1 MSENT
6 IDGGLFFRRVLLVA
20 LVATLVVIVLLNL
33 QSVVH
38 YLLVVFA
45 GVLLAVFLDG
55 MATFLSQR
63 TRLPRALALGL
74 VVVVLFGLLA
84 GSVWVAG
91 PSVADQ
97 LAGLTERV
105 PGAVNTVR
113 AALEGTEWGRELL
126 GKIPDFE
133 TLLSHWAD
141 VARFVQL
148 ALASTVSA
156 IVDAIIIL
164 FIGIYLAATPNLY
177 RNGVARL
184 FPLRRRGRV
193 HEVLE
198 STGNALRW
206 WLLGRFASMLVV
218 GILTWLGL
226 WLVGVPLAPT
236 LALIAALLAFIP
248 FMGPI
253 LGAIP
258 ACLVALV
265 ESPLKALWVIVVFA
279 AVQLLETYLI
289 TPLIQQRAVRI
300 APALLISIQVLMALL
315 FGGLGMLLATP
326 IAVTA
331 IVMIQMLYVQDSLGD
346 RDLPVLG
353 RREKPAA

>member
-164 FIGIYLAATPNLY
+164 FIGTIWP
-177 RNGVARL
+177 
-184 FPLRRRGRV
+184 RRRTSTGTV
-193 HEVLE
+193 SPGCFPCGDGGE
-198 STGNALRW
+198 STRSWRAPVMRSGGGSWGGSPRCW
-206 WLLGRFASMLVV
+206 WSGS
-218 GILTWLGL
+218 
-226 WLVGVPLAPT
+226 
-236 LALIAALLAFIP
+236 
-248 FMGPI
+248 
-253 LGAIP
+253 
-258 ACLVALV
+258 
-265 ESPLKALWVIVVFA
+265 
-279 AVQLLETYLI
+279 
-289 TPLIQQRAVRI
+289 
-300 APALLISIQVLMALL
+300 
-315 FGGLGMLLATP
+315 
-326 IAVTA
+326 
-331 IVMIQMLYVQDSLGD
+331 
-346 RDLPVLG
+346 
-353 RREKPAA
+353 

>member
-1 MSENT
+1 MSGTPVDN
-6 IDGGLFFRRVLLVA
+6 GLFVRRVLLIA
-20 LVATLVVIVLLNL
+20 LVATLVIIVLLNL
-33 QSVVH
+33 QRVVH

-55 MATFLSQR
+55 IATFLSQR

-74 VVVVLFGLLA
+74 VVVALFALVA
-84 GSVWVAG
+84 GSIWVAG

-105 PGAVNTVR
+105 PGAVETAR
-113 AALEGTEWGRELL
+113 EGLEGTEWGREIL
-126 GKIPDFE
+126 GQIPDFE
-133 TLLSHWAD
+133 TLVAHWAD
-141 VARFVQL
+141 VARFIRL
-148 ALASTVSA
+148 AVTSTFNA

-164 FIGIYLAATPNLY
+164 FIGIYLAAMPDLY
-177 RNGVARL
+177 QDGLARL
-184 FPLRRRGRV
+184 FPLRRRGRIR
-193 HEVLE
+193 EVLE
-198 STGNALRW
+198 SVGNALRW
-206 WLLGRFASMLVV
+206 WLLGRFASMVVV
-218 GILTWLGL
+218 GVLTWLGL

-248 FMGPI
+248 FMGPV

-300 APALLISIQVLMALL
+300 APALLISIQILMAVL

-353 RREKPAA
+353 RREKPAS